1 MTGTFDH
8 SNIVGFT
15 MDNVIISSA
24 LDYAGRDA
32 LSQMSDYMDF
42 CLSYAD
48 ENDRFT
54 QHTLSSC
61 FTTEEEKDTAPY
73 LCKEAE

>member
-1 MTGTFDH
+1 MVIDVTTTETALCDNNFPFVKPITSEFTPFGSFDH

-24 LDYAGRDA
+24 LDYANRDA
-32 LSQMSDYMDF
+32 VEQMSDYMDF

-48 ENDRFT
+48 E
-54 QHTLSSC
+54 
-61 FTTEEEKDTAPY
+61 
-73 LCKEAE
+73 